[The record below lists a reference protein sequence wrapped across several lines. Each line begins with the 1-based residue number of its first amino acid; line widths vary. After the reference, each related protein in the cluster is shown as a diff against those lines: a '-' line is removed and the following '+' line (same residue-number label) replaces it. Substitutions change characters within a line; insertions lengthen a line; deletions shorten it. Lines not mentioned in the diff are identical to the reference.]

1 MEDITFSELQDAGLP
16 DIEINS
22 TIRDFK
28 VVQALYKTDNSI
40 IYQVLSLITDEKI
53 IMKAIKK
60 DSFLV
65 AMQEVENMMLFHHPN
80 IMKLLPFG
88 NNEYFIETD
97 HFILIFMIYC
107 DRRDLLEYIIER
119 GRLSEEEAKKIM
131 VQIASA
137 LQYIH
142 LTGYLHRDL
151 KLENIFLMNDC
162 GSEIPIPII
171 GDLGSLIYFERNE
184 SDKAGTPDYMA
195 PELLRHQKY
204 GFPVDIWALGV
215 ILYALLTGKM
225 PFPPSQKTSQKKEE
239 YEIMFLY
246 HVYNGIYD
254 QNLLNQL
261 NISDEAKDLISH
273 CLTVDPAE
281 RITINEILSHP
292 WMVVDFKQTTNEQ
305 LAFLDQELPE
315 NTGL

>member
-16 DIEINS
+16 DIKINS

-28 VVQALYKTDNSI
+28 VIQALYKTDSSI

-60 DSFLV
+60 DNFAV
-65 AMQEVENMMLFHHPN
+65 AMQEVENMRLFNHPN
-80 IMKLLPFG
+80 IMTLLPFG
-88 NNEYFIETD
+88 NNEYFIKTD

-119 GRLSEEEAKKIM
+119 GKLSEEEAKQIM

-137 LQYIH
+137 LQFIH
-142 LTGYLHRDL
+142 STGFLHRDM

-171 GDLGSLIYFERNE
+171 GDLGSLIYFERNK
-184 SDKAGTPDYMA
+184 SDEAGTRDYMA
-195 PELLRHQKY
+195 PELLRHQNY
-204 GFPVDIWALGV
+204 EFPVDIWALGV

-225 PFPPSQKTSQKKEE
+225 PFPPSQKK
-239 YEIMFLY
+239 YERMFLY
-246 HVYNGIYD
+246 HVCNGIYD